1 MGLYRFLLVAT
12 TILPTTME
20 QALSGR
26 QTTFSEAQGRTPHQE
41 LDPAFWNDMA
51 HRDLDRAIQLQ
62 KLNLNMAKNV
72 VLFVGDGMG
81 LTTVTTGRILK
92 GQLQGQP
99 GEETVLAM
107 DSLPHV
113 GLVKTYSLDYQV
125 PDSAGTATAFLSGV
139 KAARGTIGVN
149 GRVQHGVC
157 ATQKGNEVNSIL
169 VLANQAGKSSGV
181 VSTSSLTDATVAS
194 TYAHSASRYW
204 DTDANLPWEAI
215 YKGCKD
221 IAAQLVDNAPDIEV
235 LLAGGRQNFLPRSV
249 ADMEYPNKFGTRRDG
264 RNLVEEWITT
274 KPGTARFVWNLDE
287 FNAIDSNRTDYLL
300 GLFEPHHM
308 KFSVDRDLDGAG
320 EPTLSDMTQKAIQ
333 ILQKN
338 SNGFFLL
345 VEGGR
350 IDHGHHANQ
359 AVRALHDTVAFDDA
373 IQVAKDMLDMQ
384 DSLVIVTADHSHTFN
399 FGGYPSRGHPIFRKT
414 DYNFGFE
421 LLDRKPMTSLLY
433 GNGPGYSLSGT
444 RQDITNV
451 NTGRK
456 DYKQQSAVPLA
467 HETHGGEDVPIF
479 AGGPM
484 AHLFH
489 GVREQNYIAHVMKYA
504 ACLGE
509 YRENCHSLRKPRATR
524 GGVAVRSWDFQTTIA
539 VLILVVAIM

>member
-1 MGLYRFLLVAT
+1 
-12 TILPTTME
+12 ME
-20 QALSGR
+20 QAPSGR
-26 QTTFSEAQGRTPHQE
+26 QPTFSEPQKRTPSE
-41 LDPAFWNDMA
+41 ERDPAFWNDMA

-62 KLNLNMAKNV
+62 KLNLNVAKNV
-72 VLFVGDGMG
+72 VLFIGDGMG
-81 LTTVTTGRILK
+81 VTTVTAGRILK

-107 DSLPHV
+107 DSLPHM
-113 GLVKTYSLDYQV
+113 GLAKTYNLDYQV
-125 PDSAGTATAFLSGV
+125 PDSAGTATAYLSGV
-139 KAARGTIGVN
+139 KAERGTVGVN
-149 GRVQHGVC
+149 CRVRNGVC

-169 VLANQAGKSSGV
+169 VLANQAGKSTGV
-181 VSTSSLTDATVAS
+181 VSTTSLTDATVAS

-204 DTDANLPWEAI
+204 DTDANLPWEAVQN
-215 YKGCKD
+215 GCKD
-221 IAAQLVDNAPDIEV
+221 IAAQLVDSAPDIEV
-235 LLAGGRQNFLPRSV
+235 LLAGGRQNFLPQNIP
-249 ADMEYPNKFGTRRDG
+249 DMEYPNRYGTRQDG
-264 RNLVEEWITT
+264 RNLLEEWVTR
-274 KPGTARFVWNLDE
+274 KPGTAQFVWNMDE
-287 FNAIDSNRTDYLL
+287 FNAIDSNKTDYLL

-308 KFSVDRDLDGAG
+308 KFSIDRELDSAG
-320 EPTLSDMTQKAIQ
+320 EPTLSNMTQKAIQ

-384 DSLVIVTADHSHTFN
+384 DSLIIVTADHSHTFT
-399 FGGYPSRGHPIFRKT
+399 FGGYPSRGNPIFGKT

-444 RQDITNV
+444 REDITNID
-451 NTGRK
+451 TGSK

-467 HETHGGEDVPIF
+467 HETHGGEDVPVF

-484 AHLFH
+484 AHLVH
-489 GVREQNYIAHVMKYA
+489 GVHEQNYVAHVMKYA

-509 YRENCHSLRKPRATR
+509 YRENCHTQREPRAAR
-524 GGVAVRSWDFQTTIA
+524 GGVAVRTWDFKTKII
-539 VLILVVAIM
+539 VLILIVNLLPYSPIDSQNAMHNGKR